1 MWAQWVNYSAPT
13 ISLQELLEQDG
24 DPDKT
29 NSSSAPYT
37 EKPDI
42 QSTLDSPLIKPIT
55 TQPRPTNPNKQPRSI
70 NPTNP
75 TNPTTYTPPLKDS
88 TDTPKAS
95 PEIVESPFSP
105 FYKFW
110 GHTVL
115 KK

>member
-1 MWAQWVNYSAPT
+1 MWAQWMNYSAPT

-37 EKPDI
+37 EKTDI

-55 TQPRPTNPNKQPRSI
+55 KQPRPTNPNKQPRS
-70 NPTNP
+70 TNP
-75 TNPTTYTPPLKDS
+75 TNPTTYSPPLKDS
-88 TDTPKAS
+88 ADTPKAS
-95 PEIVESPFSP
+95 AETVESPFSP
-105 FYKFW
+105 FYNLW
-110 GHTVL
+110 GHTIL